1 MLTVDYERLAVEPGM
16 HLLDLGCGGGRHSF
30 EAMRRGAQVVAV
42 DLDDVVLKDTAV
54 MLAAVAEEEGGNA
67 GALRADALQLPFAD
81 GTFDRIIVSEV
92 LEHIPNDHAV
102 MREIAR
108 VLAPEG
114 IVAVTVPRY
123 WPERVCWALS
133 DEYHQNEGGHVRIYK
148 ESTLR
153 AGLGEAGL
161 DAFDRHFAHALHSP
175 FWWLKCAVGPRKD
188 DILPVR
194 MYHGF
199 LVWDLTRRPLATRAL
214 ERALDPVMGKSVVLY
229 ARKRS
234 FRRMSDA
241 RA

>member
-1 MLTVDYERLAVEPGM
+1 
-16 HLLDLGCGGGRHSF
+16 
-30 EAMRRGAQVVAV
+30 MRRGAQVVAV

-67 GALRADALQLPFAD
+67 GALRADALQLPFPD

-148 ESTLR
+148 ESALR

-214 ERALDPVMGKSVVLY
+214 ERALDPVMGKSIVLY

-234 FRRMSDA
+234 LRRMSDA

>member
-1 MLTVDYERLAVEPGM
+1 
-16 HLLDLGCGGGRHSF
+16 
-30 EAMRRGAQVVAV
+30 MRRGARVVAV

-54 MLAAVAEEEGGNA
+54 MLAAVAEEEGGSG
-67 GALRADALQLPFAD
+67 GAIRADALQLPFAD

-92 LEHIPNDHAV
+92 LEHIPDDHAL
-102 MREIAR
+102 MREIER

-114 IVAVTVPRY
+114 IAAVTVPRF

-153 AGLGEAGL
+153 AGLDAAGF
-161 DAFDRHFAHALHSP
+161 DVFDRHFAHALHSP

-188 DILPVR
+188 DALPVR

-199 LVWDLTRRPLATRAL
+199 LVWDLTRRPLVTRAL

-234 FRRMSDA
+234 RRESSDA
-241 RA
+241 RT